1 MLRDTVARSFVL
13 ASIICTCAF
22 GPPSAM
28 AEPPSTRLPS
38 GSATVTPSEPSASI
52 PQVQVQPRGSN
63 FAPNSPTTQV
73 IEKRIT
79 DFNEMQKIED
89 ASFDKRLKICRGC

>member
-1 MLRDTVARSFVL
+1 MLRDTVARSFAR
-13 ASIICTCAF
+13 ASIVCTFAF
-22 GPPSAM
+22 GPPFAM

-38 GSATVTPSEPSASI
+38 GSAAETPSEASASI

-63 FAPNSPTTQV
+63 FVPNSPKTEV

-79 DFNEMQKIED
+79 DFNEMQRIED
-89 ASFDKRLKICRGC
+89 ASFDKRLRICRGC